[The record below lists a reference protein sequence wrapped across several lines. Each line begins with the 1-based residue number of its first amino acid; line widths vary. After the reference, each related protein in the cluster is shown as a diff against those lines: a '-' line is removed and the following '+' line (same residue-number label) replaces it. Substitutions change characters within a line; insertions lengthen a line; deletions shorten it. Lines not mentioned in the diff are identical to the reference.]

1 MDELTEVYEIR
12 ARLEPWLLEL
22 SLPHID
28 DADFEEAELL
38 LTKLADEKNNQH
50 WTALNWD
57 FHAAIYRQARRPHTV
72 ELLRKL
78 YLNAYRHFPPSIRF
92 AGGHAHMH
100 AEHRMLLDLC
110 RQRDVARA
118 KAHLEDHIL
127 IGSRSLIARLRA
139 ERAEA
144 DRSFAASA

>member
-1 MDELTEVYEIR
+1 MRGTAFSR
-12 ARLEPWLLEL
+12 ARVY
-22 SLPHID
+22 SLVVFKGLGIY
-28 DADFEEAELL
+28 
-38 LTKLADEKNNQH
+38 TT
-50 WTALNWD
+50 TAQVNPANLKEIGVNATIKVVEWPGVM
-57 FHAAIYRQARRPHTV
+57 ARRPHTV

-100 AEHRMLLDLC
+100 AEHRTLLDLC
-110 RQRDVARA
+110 RQRDVAKA

-127 IGSRSLIARLRA
+127 IGSRNLIARLRA

-144 DRSFAASA
+144 DRVITASV